1 MTATARIRLWLF
13 AGAAML
19 AGAAGAEEATPSLS
33 DRVVELQNT
42 QASVAQGDMPA
53 RAAQVRIL
61 HEIAEA
67 ISAAKPEVWKDS
79 KEARAAIVYL
89 LSGGQPRVLK
99 TLVDAG
105 QVPKEDERLMK
116 GAIAY
121 QLGREAEARQLLGDA
136 DPRALGAALGGQV
149 AFVQGILLSGSD
161 PKKAMEMLDLSRLM
175 MPGGLVEE
183 AALRREMV
191 LVGDA
196 PKDKIKIMT
205 LAAQYFD
212 RFPKS
217 PYADYFLKS
226 FTSALLR
233 SHMAEDVENFPS
245 FESTTASLSRD
256 DRRGLFLTIA
266 RAALVAGKIVM
277 ADVASTKALTL
288 TQPDSQDETR
298 GRLYQAGARML
309 TDQREAG
316 LSQLQAIDPKKLGKP
331 DQALLAAVRAI
342 ARHVYEKSAEPAAN
356 ASPPPPGDSVSA
368 TIAQSEAGLKKAQE
382 VINGALP

>member
-136 DPRALGAALGGQV
+136 DPGR
-149 AFVQGILLSGSD
+149 
-161 PKKAMEMLDLSRLM
+161 
-175 MPGGLVEE
+175 
-183 AALRREMV
+183 
-191 LVGDA
+191 
-196 PKDKIKIMT
+196 
-205 LAAQYFD
+205 
-212 RFPKS
+212 
-217 PYADYFLKS
+217 
-226 FTSALLR
+226 SAR
-233 SHMAEDVENFPS
+233 PS
-245 FESTTASLSRD
+245 
-256 DRRGLFLTIA
+256 
-266 RAALVAGKIVM
+266 
-277 ADVASTKALTL
+277 
-288 TQPDSQDETR
+288 
-298 GRLYQAGARML
+298 
-309 TDQREAG
+309 
-316 LSQLQAIDPKKLGKP
+316 
-331 DQALLAAVRAI
+331 AVR
-342 ARHVYEKSAEPAAN
+342 
-356 ASPPPPGDSVSA
+356 SPSCRGSC
-368 TIAQSEAGLKKAQE
+368 
-382 VINGALP
+382 